1 MNIAL
6 IGYGKMGRIL
16 ERTALERGHQ
26 VAAVVDPFVS
36 GAPRVSGA
44 PLYTAIAELAQLSGA
59 GNSAASGVDVAVEFT
74 RPDTA
79 VENIR
84 ALIERGIPTVA
95 GTTGWYDRLKEIE
108 TLVGEKNG
116 SFCWSSNYS
125 LGVNLFYRIA
135 AFAAKLSDPFPEY
148 DVGGWEFHHNKKI
161 DSPSGTA
168 KILVEKILAVMTR
181 KKKAVWEKLNRPPE
195 PDEIHFPSL
204 RLGSMPGVHAVCFD
218 SPADTIEITH
228 TGRSRDGLA
237 LGAIR
242 AAEWLVNCAG
252 PGKPAGS
259 ARSGVFTID
268 DVMEDILKDAAP
280 VP

>member
-26 VAAVVDPFVS
+26 VAAVVDPFLT
-36 GAPRVSGA
+36 GTPPVSGA
-44 PLYTAIAELAQLSGA
+44 PLHAGIAGLDALTGA
-59 GNSAASGVDVAVEFT
+59 DVAVEFT

-84 ALIERGIPTVA
+84 ALIERGIPTVT
-95 GTTGWYDRLKEIE
+95 GTTGWYDHLKEIE
-108 TLVGEKNG
+108 ELARAKEG
-116 SFCWSSNYS
+116 SLCWSSNYS
-125 LGVNLFYRIA
+125 LGVNLFFRIA
-135 AFAAKLSDPFPEY
+135 AFAAKLADPFPEY
-148 DVGGWEFHHNKKI
+148 DVGGWEFHHNKKM

-168 KILVEKILAVMTR
+168 KILVEKALGVMTR
-181 KKKAVWEKLNRPPE
+181 KKKAVWEKLDRAPAPE
-195 PDEIHFPSL
+195 ELHFPSL
-204 RLGSMPGVHAVCFD
+204 RLGSMPGVHALCFD

-242 AAEWLVNCAG
+242 AAEWLVHCPG
-252 PGKPAGS
+252 PGKPA
-259 ARSGVFTID
+259 ALPRQGVFTMD
-268 DVMEDILKDAAP
+268 DVLGDLLGTKSD
-280 VP
+280 